1 MLRTPCST
9 LRCFAGFL
17 SFLLLIS
24 TSPAHATDP
33 EELCNEHDILVSQ
46 LTGKP
51 HYERRALL
59 LADELP
65 SQRHRLELFMNA
77 GEGGRHTYSL
87 LRTRRGGNETC
98 IVTAGL
104 IAGRTMDKHG
114 HPHITLNDEN
124 DPEMFEFIGCDGRY
138 VILRS
143 GIDVSTEI
151 DICKNVET
159 LAQTPRVVVSF
170 GRIALDRRS
179 EIPWPDKK
187 Q

>member
-1 MLRTPCST
+1 MKMPFKSPVYVLLAT
-9 LRCFAGFL
+9 LLLFAG
-17 SFLLLIS
+17 SQS
-24 TSPAHATDP
+24 ARATDP
-33 EELCNEHDILVSQ
+33 EEWCNEHDTLVAQ

-65 SQRHRLELFMNA
+65 SQHHRLELFMNA

-104 IAGRTMDKHG
+104 IEGRTMDKHG

-124 DPEMFEFIGCDGRY
+124 DPEMFEFVGCDGRY

-143 GIDVSTEI
+143 GVDVGSEIDV
-151 DICKNVET
+151 CKSMET

-170 GRIALDRRS
+170 GKIAQDRRS